1 MTFIPIPQ
9 CTWAQV
15 GNTSSGYIV
24 EPVNFGSQQNASYID
39 LNELLVRVDTAVA
52 DFGSTGEPS
61 LNQSGETGT
70 QSYLT
75 NKANV
80 LNVIAGP
87 PPHLD
92 LARDTAWD
100 GQPRH
105 AAPKAGAPR
114 SGVGGTQAL
123 LSRRLAAR
131 RNGGAR

>member
-1 MTFIPIPQ
+1 MTFIPIPYPQ
-9 CTWAQV
+9 W
-15 GNTSSGYIV
+15 GTSNSSTGYIV
-24 EPVNFGSQQNASYID
+24 EPVNFGTQQNASYID
-39 LNELLVRVDTAVA
+39 TGEMLVPIDTTVA
-52 DFGSTGEPS
+52 DFGEGQTNAS
-61 LNQSGETGT
+61 NQSGITNT
-70 QSYLT
+70 QEFCAM
-75 NKANV
+75 KANV
-80 LNVIAGP
+80 LNVTAGP